1 VSRVGSQVIIVPK
14 EVTVEIKDNQV
25 TVTGPKGKL
34 SIGLRP
40 EIKTVLKDGVLTVS
54 RLQDSWFAKS
64 LHGVSRTLIANMI
77 EGVIRGFSKTL
88 KVVGTGYRVKLVGQ
102 NLELTLGFSHP
113 VVIPPP
119 PGIKFLVEGNDLI
132 KIEGIDNILVG
143 KVTAEIR
150 KVRPPEPYKGKGIRY
165 LDEEVRKKAGK
176 TVKAGTA
183 EGGK

>member
-1 VSRVGSQVIIVPK
+1 MSRVGNQVIIVPK
-14 EVTVEIKDNQV
+14 EVTIEIKNGQV

-34 SIGLRP
+34 SLGLRP
-40 EIKTVLKDGVLTVS
+40 EIKVEMKDNLLTVS
-54 RLQDSWFAKS
+54 RQQESWFAKS

-77 EGVIRGFSKTL
+77 KGVTQGFSKTL
-88 KVVGTGYRVKLVGQ
+88 KVVGIGYRVKLAGQ

-113 VVIPPP
+113 VVIQPP

-132 KIEGIDNILVG
+132 KIEGFDNILVG
-143 KVTAEIR
+143 KVAAEIR
-150 KVRPPEPYKGKGIRY
+150 NVRPPEPYKGKGIRY

>member
-1 VSRVGSQVIIVPK
+1 MSRVGSQTIIVPK
-14 EVTVEIKDNQV
+14 EVIIEIKDNQV
-25 TVTGPKGKL
+25 VVSGPKGKL
-34 SIGLRP
+34 SLNLRP

-54 RLQDSWFAKS
+54 RQQDSWFAKS

-77 EGVIRGFSKTL
+77 EGVTRGFSKTL
-88 KVVGTGYRVKLVGQ
+88 KIVGIGYRVKLVGQ

-113 VVIPPP
+113 VVIQPPT
-119 PGIKFLVEGNDLI
+119 GIKFLVEGNDLI

-150 KVRPPEPYKGKGIRY
+150 NVRPPEPYKGKGIRY

-176 TVKAGTA
+176 TVKAGAA